1 MEHNTQRRHY
11 PSFTTNADTFIL
23 DQGLARLMKLFA
35 CSENILSMNIW
46 KRQRVLLQ
54 SVIFKQEISLF
65 SNHTMGTVVRQ
76 MRKTVDRYRDQ
87 DRDN

>member
-35 CSENILSMNIW
+35 CSENIY
-46 KRQRVLLQ
+46 Q
-54 SVIFKQEISLF
+54 
-65 SNHTMGTVVRQ
+65 
-76 MRKTVDRYRDQ
+76 
-87 DRDN
+87 

>member
-35 CSENILSMNIW
+35 CSENIYQWIFGNARECCFNLS
-46 KRQRVLLQ
+46 
-54 SVIFKQEISLF
+54 F
-65 SNHTMGTVVRQ
+65 SNKKLVCSLIIPWELLS
-76 MRKTVDRYRDQ
+76 DR
-87 DRDN
+87 